1 MAAVVAGIERA
12 GRRPILLAE
21 QQSQLAA
28 YGGSTQQVL
37 NLLTT
42 QDAHQLTQPPARTW
56 LIHFV
61 IWMSQPG
68 GLTGG
73 AVAGQAAEYS
83 RRA

>member
-1 MAAVVAGIERA
+1 
-12 GRRPILLAE
+12 
-21 QQSQLAA
+21 
-28 YGGSTQQVL
+28 VL
-37 NLLTT
+37 NLLTS
-42 QDAHQLTQPPARTW
+42 QDAHQLTSPPSRTW

-68 GLTGG
+68 SLTGG